1 MERFK
6 KELRKELLAVKKIKE
21 RKEWKYNLEIT
32 VINIKMHKNTFLK
45 KQYWNVERIVET
57 GW

>member
-21 RKEWKYNLEIT
+21 RKEWKYNLEI
-32 VINIKMHKNTFLK
+32 I
-45 KQYWNVERIVET
+45 Q
-57 GW
+57 

>member
-21 RKEWKYNLEIT
+21 KKEWKYNLEI
-32 VINIKMHKNTFLK
+32 I
-45 KQYWNVERIVET
+45 Q
-57 GW
+57 